1 MCTKEATD
9 YFTPGLNHLNM
20 KVLIIEDEEL
30 AVKKLQKTLAGVD
43 TTAEVVGVA
52 DSIRSSVSWLQENPT
67 PDLILMDIELADGQ
81 SFEIFDKVDVKSTV
95 IFTTSYDEFALKAFK
110 VNSVDYLLKPIQ
122 KEDLQAALDKFKK
135 MKNIY
140 GNGSNG
146 AQPLNVDSLVKE
158 LQ

>member
-1 MCTKEATD
+1 
-9 YFTPGLNHLNM
+9 M

-135 MKNIY
+135 MKNICMIV
-140 GNGSNG
+140 GDRNTDVEPGSRFKYMY
-146 AQPLNVDSLVKE
+146 Q
-158 LQ
+158 QCFY